1 MLPFV
6 RVARGNK
13 SNLTYLVAL
22 KLADLVVTR
31 RAASVYI
38 VEVIVKLE
46 FKD

>member
-31 RAASVYI
+31 SGFGVYCWGHRKTRI
-38 VEVIVKLE
+38 
-46 FKD
+46 